1 MDNFLHYIKLS
12 KEQQLTIFLIGLV
25 FIIIAQFNTLL
36 NYLDLNNFIQTSL
49 TYISIITILSFCSFI
64 SSPLLNLISFIYRKS
79 IYKRK
84 IISYIKKLTKDE
96 KMLLQKYIIE
106 DISVQYFP
114 ISNGVIGS
122 LKNKELVYMN
132 STIGTYGSTEFA
144 FNIQEIPLEILRKH
158 PEYVD
163 L

>member
-1 MDNFLHYIKLS
+1 MDNFLNYIKLS
-12 KEQQLTIFLIGLV
+12 KEQQMIIFLFGL
-25 FIIIAQFNTLL
+25 FIIIIAQFDSLL
-36 NYLDLNNFIQTSL
+36 NSLDLKNFIQESL

-64 SSPLLNLISFIYRKS
+64 STPLINLISFIYRKFY
-79 IYKRK
+79 YKRK
-84 IISYIKKLTKDE
+84 ITSYLKKLTKDE
-96 KMLLQKYIIE
+96 KKLLQKYIIE

-132 STIGTYGSTEFA
+132 STIGTYGGTEFA
-144 FNIQEIPLEILRKH
+144 FNIQEIPLEILKKH
-158 PEYVD
+158 PEYID